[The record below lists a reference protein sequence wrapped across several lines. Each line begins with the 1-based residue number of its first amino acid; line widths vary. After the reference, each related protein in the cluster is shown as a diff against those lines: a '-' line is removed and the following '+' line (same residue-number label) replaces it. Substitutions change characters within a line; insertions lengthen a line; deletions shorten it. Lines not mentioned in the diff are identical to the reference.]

1 MSDKIKLFC
10 LPYAGGSAK
19 AIYSKWIENLDP
31 KIELYPIE
39 LAGRGARIAD
49 DLYSNVEEAIDD
61 VLEQIK
67 NEIVDSDYAIF
78 GHSMGSILTYEVL
91 QRIEN
96 LRLPPP
102 VHAFFS
108 GRRAPHC
115 PSRRE
120 ISYSK
125 MNELELENEMIAL
138 GGTPPEFFEYP
149 ELKNIFIPIIKSD
162 FKIAD
167 TLIQKSEVQPLNCD
181 ISIFIGADEDVTE
194 QESTEWSQHS
204 TGNCSITYFE
214 GGHFFLLDKQQEV
227 VDTINKVLIQM
238 NQEIVLGNKLNSL

>member
-19 AIYSKWIENLDP
+19 AIYDKWIGNLDT
-31 KIELYPIE
+31 KIELHPIE
-39 LAGRGARIAD
+39 LAGRGTRIAD
-49 DLYSNVEEAIDD
+49 NLYSNIEEAIDD

-67 NEIVDSDYAIF
+67 NEIIDSDYAIF

-102 VHAFFS
+102 IYAFFS

-115 PSRRE
+115 PSRRAK
-120 ISYSK
+120 SYSK
-125 MNELELENEMIAL
+125 MNELELEKVMIAL
-138 GGTPPEFFEYP
+138 GGTPPEFFNYP
-149 ELKNIFIPIIKSD
+149 ELKNMFIPIIKSD

-167 TLIQKSEVQPLNCD
+167 SLVEKSEVQPFNFD
-181 ISIFIGADEDVTE
+181 ISIFIGTDEDVTE
-194 QESTEWSQHS
+194 QESTEWSQHT
-204 TGNCSITYFE
+204 TGNCSITYFQ

-227 VDTINKVLIQM
+227 VDTINKILIRRDQK
-238 NQEIVLGNKLNSL
+238 IVL